1 FCRLTGPFCL
11 GAALFFYLGLLG
23 LLLTETFDL
32 GLLTSPLF
40 FLLFYFCL
48 SLKSGFTGQ
57 PFNGGQPCFL
67 CFPRTALCISFCRL
81 AGAVFLPRAGV
92 DPCLFRIVRKYPED
106 RPGDLVE

>member
-1 FCRLTGPFCL
+1 MTSLFCL
-11 GAALFFYLGLLG
+11 GAALCFYLGLLG

-40 FLLFYFCL
+40 FLLLYFGL

-67 CFPRTALCISFCRL
+67 CFPRTALCLSFCRL
-81 AGAVFLPRAGV
+81 ASAVFLPRAGV